1 MMPSFNSL
9 FPEILVMMMV
19 MVLMRIIVTMMV
31 AVMMMMTMMIVA
43 QMIFWF
49 KFPACVAAVSAGCH
63 SLAPFSDIIISIF
76 VSITFS
82 IIGIIVSI
90 TILVISITIFFK
102 FEGVM

>member
-1 MMPSFNSL
+1 MMSSFNSL
-9 FPEILVMMMV
+9 FPEVLVMMMV
-19 MVLMRIIVTMMV
+19 MVLMGIIVTMMV
-31 AVMMMMTMMIVA
+31 VMMLMMMIVA

-82 IIGIIVSI
+82 IISIIISI
-90 TILVISITIFFK
+90 TILIISITIFSY

>member
-1 MMPSFNSL
+1 MSSFNSL
-9 FPEILVMMMV
+9 FPEILVLMKV
-19 MVLMRIIVTMMV
+19 MVLMGIIVTMMV
-31 AVMMMMTMMIVA
+31 VVMTMMIVA

-82 IIGIIVSI
+82 IISIIISI
-90 TILVISITIFFK
+90 TILVISITIFSN
-102 FEGVM
+102 FEGIM

>member
-1 MMPSFNSL
+1 MMSSFNSL
-9 FPEILVMMMV
+9 FPESLVMMMV
-19 MVLMRIIVTMMV
+19 MVLMGIIVTMMV
-31 AVMMMMTMMIVA
+31 VVMMMMMIVA

-82 IIGIIVSI
+82 IITIIISI
-90 TILVISITIFFK
+90 TILIISITIFYY

>member
-1 MMPSFNSL
+1 MSSFNSL
-9 FPEILVMMMV
+9 FPEILVM
-19 MVLMRIIVTMMV
+19 VLMGIIVTMMV
-31 AVMMMMTMMIVA
+31 VVMMMMRMIVA

-82 IIGIIVSI
+82 IISIIISI
-90 TILVISITIFFK
+90 TILIISITIFSN

>member
-1 MMPSFNSL
+1 MMSSFNSL
-9 FPEILVMMMV
+9 FPEILVM
-19 MVLMRIIVTMMV
+19 VLMGIIVTMM
-31 AVMMMMTMMIVA
+31 AVVMMMIVA

-82 IIGIIVSI
+82 IISIIISI
-90 TILVISITIFFK
+90 TILIISITIFSNFD
-102 FEGVM
+102 GVM

>member
-1 MMPSFNSL
+1 MMSSLNSL

-19 MVLMRIIVTMMV
+19 MVLMGIIVTMMV
-31 AVMMMMTMMIVA
+31 VVMMMMMIVA

-82 IIGIIVSI
+82 IISIIVSI
-90 TILVISITIFFK
+90 TILIISITIFSN

>member
-1 MMPSFNSL
+1 MMSSFNSL

-19 MVLMRIIVTMMV
+19 MVLMGIIVTMMV
-31 AVMMMMTMMIVA
+31 VVMMMMRMIVA

-82 IIGIIVSI
+82 IISIIISI
-90 TILVISITIFFK
+90 TILIISITIFSN

>member
-1 MMPSFNSL
+1 MPSFNSL
-9 FPEILVMMMV
+9 FPEILVMMIV
-19 MVLMRIIVTMMV
+19 MVLMGIVVTMMV
-31 AVMMMMTMMIVA
+31 VMMMMVIVA

-82 IIGIIVSI
+82 IISIIISI
-90 TILVISITIFFK
+90 TILVISITIFSK
-102 FEGVM
+102 FEGVT

>member
-1 MMPSFNSL
+1 MMSSFNSL

-19 MVLMRIIVTMMV
+19 MVLMGIIVTMMV
-31 AVMMMMTMMIVA
+31 VVVMMMMMIVA

-82 IIGIIVSI
+82 IISIIISI
-90 TILVISITIFFK
+90 TILIISITIFSN

>member
-1 MMPSFNSL
+1 
-9 FPEILVMMMV
+9 MV
-19 MVLMRIIVTMMV
+19 MVLMGIIVTMMV
-31 AVMMMMTMMIVA
+31 VVMMMMMIVA

-82 IIGIIVSI
+82 IISSIVSI
-90 TILVISITIFFK
+90 TILIISITIFSN

>member
-1 MMPSFNSL
+1 M
-9 FPEILVMMMV
+9 IVMMM
-19 MVLMRIIVTMMV
+19 
-31 AVMMMMTMMIVA
+31 MMIVA

-82 IIGIIVSI
+82 IISITISI
-90 TILVISITIFFK
+90 TILVISITIFSN
-102 FEGVM
+102 FEGIM

>member
-1 MMPSFNSL
+1 MMSSFNFL

-19 MVLMRIIVTMMV
+19 MVLMGIIATMMV
-31 AVMMMMTMMIVA
+31 VVMMMMMIVA

-82 IIGIIVSI
+82 IISIIVSI
-90 TILVISITIFFK
+90 TILIISITIFSN

>member
-1 MMPSFNSL
+1 MMSSFNSL

-19 MVLMRIIVTMMV
+19 MVLMGIIVTMMV
-31 AVMMMMTMMIVA
+31 VVMMMMIVA

-82 IIGIIVSI
+82 IISIIISI
-90 TILVISITIFFK
+90 TILVISITIFSN

>member
-1 MMPSFNSL
+1 MMSSFNSL
-9 FPEILVMMMV
+9 FPEILVMMM
-19 MVLMRIIVTMMV
+19 MVLMGIIVTMMV
-31 AVMMMMTMMIVA
+31 MVVMMMMMIVA

-82 IIGIIVSI
+82 IISIIVSI
-90 TILVISITIFFK
+90 SPDHQHNHPF
-102 FEGVM
+102 

>member
-1 MMPSFNSL
+1 
-9 FPEILVMMMV
+9 MV
-19 MVLMRIIVTMMV
+19 MVLMGIIVTMMV
-31 AVMMMMTMMIVA
+31 VVMMMPMTIVA

>member
-1 MMPSFNSL
+1 MMSSFNSL

-19 MVLMRIIVTMMV
+19 MILMGIILTMMV
-31 AVMMMMTMMIVA
+31 VVMMMMMIVA

-82 IIGIIVSI
+82 IISTIISI
-90 TILVISITIFFK
+90 TILIISITIFSN